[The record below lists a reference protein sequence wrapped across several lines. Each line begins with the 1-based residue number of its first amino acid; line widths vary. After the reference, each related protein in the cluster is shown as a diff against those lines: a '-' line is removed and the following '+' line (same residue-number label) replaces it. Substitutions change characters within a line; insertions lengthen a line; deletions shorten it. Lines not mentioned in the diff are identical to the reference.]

1 MATGTG
7 ELEERRSLLKAATD
21 ALTDLDEALA
31 AAPGDDLGDLMELLD
46 TLAARAS
53 AARVQVTLE
62 AVRRGEVAGSATHAW
77 VRTHAPSLR
86 QSGAAAVTRLALD
99 VAADDTPTHRND
111 PGPDTPL
118 GIVWA
123 AVHDAHIDAHTGCAV
138 LRETTRLAP
147 LLESAALPTATS
159 GLLALAAEYG
169 PSVMRRLRPRLLAE
183 HGHDGALEDLHTRLA
198 AAARLSMPHVESGD
212 LTEYQL
218 WMTPAQAATL
228 EAAIG
233 PPSAP
238 APNDDTG
245 EADLR
250 PAGQR
255 RVEALTVVCATATAH
270 TTGAHDTDRG
280 PDTTLHLT
288 IPLADLTT
296 TDTATPATTSDTGGL
311 FATPTGTPARGA
323 GTVLATTADG
333 TLLTPETARR
343 LGCDAALLVH
353 LLGTRGEPLTLTR
366 ILRLFTRG
374 QRRHLLLRDRGC
386 TYPGCTAPA
395 AWTRAHHVHHWAD
408 GGPTD
413 ITNAALLCERHHTHV
428 HRRRLWAEVHQHP
441 DDHGTHVTWDLTPHS
456 YDRHLDTLEH
466 PPDQADA
473 VA

>member
-7 ELEERRSLLKAATD
+7 ELAERRSLLKAATD

-31 AAPGDDLGDLMELLD
+31 AAPADDLGDLMELLD

-62 AVRRGEVAGSATHAW
+62 AVRRGEVAGPATHAW

-99 VAADDTPTHRND
+99 VAAGDTPTHRND

-118 GIVWA
+118 GVVWT
-123 AVHDAHIDAHTGCAV
+123 AVRTGQVEAGTGCAV
-138 LRETTRLAP
+138 LREATRLAP

-169 PSVMRRLRPRLLAE
+169 ASVMRRLRPRLLAE
-183 HGHDGALEDLHTRLA
+183 HGHDGALDDLHTRLA
-198 AAARLSMPHVESGD
+198 AAAHLSMPHMESGD

-296 TDTATPATTSDTGGL
+296 TDTATPAGLLTTLTGTFRPPATTRPAGPLPRPRQPPRTRRAPPPPAHPPAAPGPCSPPPPTAPSSPPRTSDASA
-311 FATPTGTPARGA
+311 ATPPSWSTSS
-323 GTVLATTADG
+323 
-333 TLLTPETARR
+333 
-343 LGCDAALLVH
+343 
-353 LLGTRGEPLTLTR
+353 
-366 ILRLFTRG
+366 
-374 QRRHLLLRDRGC
+374 
-386 TYPGCTAPA
+386 APA
-395 AWTRAHHVHHWAD
+395 AN
-408 GGPTD
+408 P
-413 ITNAALLCERHHTHV
+413 
-428 HRRRLWAEVHQHP
+428 
-441 DDHGTHVTWDLTPHS
+441 
-456 YDRHLDTLEH
+456 
-466 PPDQADA
+466 
-473 VA
+473 